1 MIPKSCR
8 LFGNAHAAKEH
19 AGAQFRFD
27 RNGSRFSRLW
37 AIAAVC
43 VVATAIAGPAPAFEL
58 FGIKIFEPKADETED
73 VIGEPQ
79 RYSVDFAV
87 SPVSEGDDI
96 EDALKGAS
104 TLWQDREKPA
114 SGAAGLLAKAR
125 GDYRRILATLYA
137 QGRYGGSISILVDGR
152 EAADLPPDTELP
164 DPAAVRVAVDPG
176 PLFRF
181 GETDIVNRAPPP
193 IDPEDEVE
201 APERQGF
208 SPGQIAKSGVI
219 LQAENLSVE
228 AWRQQGHAKAQVVE
242 RRVEAAHDVNLVDAR
257 LELDPGRKA
266 YYGPV
271 SVQGTERM
279 DPAFVA
285 YMTDLPHGVEYDPD
299 DIKRANTRLAKLDV
313 FRAQRIEEAEAIGE
327 DGLLPVSVIV
337 QERLPRR
344 FGVGASYSTLDGAGF
359 EAYWLHRNLFG
370 RAERLRF
377 DARVAGIGNDAGEG
391 GGFDPGDF
399 TYRLAATFTKPGVY
413 TPDTDFIASLI
424 GDREVLDPYTRT
436 AVTGQVGFNH
446 IFSEH
451 LSGSLFAYVEHA
463 KFDDDFGKRTFD
475 MAGFLG
481 GLILDRRDNP
491 ANATEGYYLEA
502 VLDPFYEFRYG
513 NAALRATV
521 EGRAYYGFGEDDFLV
536 AAARL
541 KLGSVVGSPVGETA
555 PDKLFFAGGGGSV
568 RGYAYRSIGIPSP
581 DGDVSGGR
589 SLIEGSA
596 ELRARVTD
604 AIGIVAF
611 ADAGYVDGDS
621 FPEFSEDL
629 KVGVGVGL
637 RYITGL
643 GPIRLDMAMPLDP
656 GPDDPDLA
664 FYVGIGQAF

>member
-1 MIPKSCR
+1 MVAR
-8 LFGNAHAAKEH
+8 EAVGTA
-19 AGAQFRFD
+19 
-27 RNGSRFSRLW
+27 SRTPVLGLCSSRLW
-37 AIAAVC
+37 AIAGVC
-43 VVATAIAGPAPAFEL
+43 VVALAIAEPASSLEL
-58 FGIKIFEPKADETED
+58 FGIKIFEPKDDEAED

-79 RYSVDFAV
+79 RYSVDFVV
-87 SPVSEGDDI
+87 SPVAEGDDV
-96 EDALKGAS
+96 EAALKGAS

-125 GDYRRILATLYA
+125 GDYRRILAALYA
-137 QGRYGGSISILVDGR
+137 LGRYGGSISILVDGR

-164 DPAAVRVAVDPG
+164 DPAAVRVAIDPG
-176 PLFRF
+176 PLFHF
-181 GETDIVNRAPPP
+181 GQTSIVNRAPPP
-193 IDPEDEVE
+193 VDPDDEVE
-201 APERQGF
+201 APEREGF
-208 SPGQIAKSGVI
+208 LPGQVARSGVI

-228 AWRQQGHAKAQVVE
+228 AWRQQGHAKAKAVE

-257 LELDPGRKA
+257 LELDPGRRA
-266 YYGPV
+266 AYGPV
-271 SVQGTERM
+271 TVQGTERM
-279 DPAFVA
+279 EPDFVA
-285 YMTDLPHGVEYDPD
+285 YMTDLPLGQEYDPD

-327 DGLLPVSVIV
+327 DGLLPISVIV

-344 FGVGASYSTLDGAGF
+344 FGVGASYSSLDGAGF
-359 EAYWLHRNLFG
+359 EAFWLHRNLFG

-391 GGFDPGDF
+391 GGFDPADF

-424 GDREVLDPYTRT
+424 GDREVLDPYTRA
-436 AVTGQVGFNH
+436 AVTAQVGFNH
-446 IFSEH
+446 MFSEH
-451 LSGSLFAYVEHA
+451 LSARLSAYGEHA
-463 KFDDDFGKRTFD
+463 HFDDDFGERDFD
-475 MAGFLG
+475 TVGFLG
-481 GLILDRRDNP
+481 GLILDRRDN
-491 ANATEGYYLEA
+491 AADATEGYYIE
-502 VLDPFYEFRYG
+502 VLAEPFFEFNYG
-513 NAALRATV
+513 NGALRATA
-521 EGRAYYGFGEDDFLV
+521 EGRVYYGFGEDDRIV

-541 KLGSVVGSPVGETA
+541 KLGSVVGSPVDETA

-604 AIGIVAF
+604 SIGVVAF
-611 ADAGYVDGDS
+611 ADAGYVDADS

-643 GPIRLDMAMPLDP
+643 GPIRLDLAMPLDP
-656 GPDDPDLA
+656 GPDDPDVA